1 MASGNLT
8 CYSLTCFLSPGVDFL
23 CDTRDALWEMRE
35 LSLLSRVMCRLRYQ
49 TSAAVPSETGLS
61 GSPFPLWEKS
71 RAIYLATCCTCALC
85 DAGRDKLFLLPTAAH
100 PNFLFSLSSKGMSIL
115 LLWQY
120 GFPQRL
126 SPLKVTA
133 ESDYGSGAGP
143 GSVSCRFHSWY
154 WSLLLI
160 TRCFSRLGLL

>member
-23 CDTRDALWEMRE
+23 CDTLDALWEMRE
-35 LSLLSRVMCRLRYQ
+35 LGLLSRALRRLRYQ
-49 TSAAVPSETGLS
+49 TSVAVPLETGLS
-61 GSPFPLWEKS
+61 GSPFLPWEKS
-71 RAIYLATCCTCALC
+71 WAVYLATCCTCTLC
-85 DAGRDKLFLLPTAAH
+85 GAGRDKLFLLATAAH
-100 PNFLFSLSSKGMSIL
+100 PNFLPSLSSKGVSIL
-115 LLWQY
+115 LLWKY
-120 GFPQRL
+120 GLPQRL

-154 WSLLLI
+154 WSL
-160 TRCFSRLGLL
+160 